1 MREIG
6 GERGKQRER
15 ESEREKARQS
25 QGVSLTWLSLVLLSR
40 SSTMVSIAGT
50 ALSCLFASFNPCH
63 DKNKV
68 CIVEERIIMRKM

>member
-15 ESEREKARQS
+15 ESEREKARQC

-50 ALSCLFASFNPCH
+50 ALSCLLASFNPCH